1 MGGETEGEEERFV
14 QKERVTV
21 EGNLA
26 LRSVVGDRE
35 IGIGEL
41 TGHGLGLPFLDG
53 KAQHQTF
60 SERWL
65 CATGSGICWEQV
77 VDETAMVGARV

>member
-1 MGGETEGEEERFV
+1 MNTSLAQQRLAPKLMGGKTEGEEERFV
-14 QKERVTV
+14 QKERVTG

-41 TGHGLGLPFLDG
+41 TGHGLRLSFLDG

-60 SERWL
+60 S
-65 CATGSGICWEQV
+65 GH
-77 VDETAMVGARV
+77 